1 MKLKKKADLAS
12 ALLENLQ
19 RVRLFGH
26 SLLRFFVGS
35 VGRMI
40 GRLFVNLVFLF
51 LDRLTSPNN
60 CYVSL
65 NKRWN

>member
-19 RVRLFGH
+19 RVRVFGH

-35 VGRMI
+35 VGQMI
-40 GRLFVNLVFLF
+40 GRLFVNLVFSF
-51 LDRLTSPNN
+51 SIGSPVRTTVTS
-60 CYVSL
+60 V
-65 NKRWN
+65 